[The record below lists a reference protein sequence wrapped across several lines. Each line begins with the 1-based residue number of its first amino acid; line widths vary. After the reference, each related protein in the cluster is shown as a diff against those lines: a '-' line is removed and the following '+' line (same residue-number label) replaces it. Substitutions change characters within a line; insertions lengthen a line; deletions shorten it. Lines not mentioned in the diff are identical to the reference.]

1 MGPTSSQE
9 PRPNEAST
17 RSEQPTRTWVLPV
30 ALAVGLNAITVL
42 GVVALGWPAGNV
54 FILFWVENA
63 VIGAWNVVRIL
74 TARGDGKGERE
85 PTVTIN
91 GKRTKGSP
99 PTFALFFGFHY
110 GLFCLVHAV
119 FTGFVAYT
127 LGVEASFLFL
137 GLPIVLIVIR
147 YTVEVY
153 TVWFGAGQR
162 DVVSPAKAMLQPY
175 PRIIVL
181 HVTVIIAF
189 AVTLSQ
195 LDGSS
200 VPEVLRPTVTAMG
213 SLAGQDVW
221 LVLLLVG
228 LKTVADIWSTMRA
241 TRF

>member
-1 MGPTSSQE
+1 VSTTPTS
-9 PRPNEAST
+9 PT
-17 RSEQPTRTWVLPV
+17 RSEQPHRAWLLPV

-42 GVVALGWPAGNV
+42 GVVVFGWPVGNV

-63 VIGAWNVVRIL
+63 VIGAWNAVRIL
-74 TARGDGKGERE
+74 TARGDGRGERA
-85 PTVTIN
+85 PTITIN
-91 GKRTKGSP
+91 GR
-99 PTFALFFGFHY
+99 PTAGKPITLALFFCVHY

-127 LGVEASFLFL
+127 LGVEASFVFL

-153 TVWFGAGQR
+153 SVWFGAGQR

-181 HVTVIIAF
+181 HVTVLIAF
-189 AVTLSQ
+189 VVTLSQ

-200 VPEVLRPTVTAMG
+200 VPDLLQPTVTALG
-213 SLAGQDVW
+213 SLAGRDVW
-221 LVLLLVG
+221 LVLLLIG
-228 LKTVADIWSTMRA
+228 LKTVADVWTTKRA
-241 TRF
+241 TRI

>member
-1 MGPTSSQE
+1 M
-9 PRPNEAST
+9 
-17 RSEQPTRTWVLPV
+17 LPV
-30 ALAVGLNAITVL
+30 ALAVSLNAISVL
-42 GVVALGWPAGNV
+42 GVLAFGWPAGNV

-91 GKRTKGSP
+91 GRRTKGSP
-99 PTFALFFGFHY
+99 PVLALFFGVHY

-127 LGVEASFLFL
+127 LGIEATFLFL
-137 GLPIVLIVIR
+137 GLPIVLIMIR
-147 YTVEVY
+147 YTVEV
-153 TVWFGAGQR
+153 TSVWFGAGQR
-162 DVVSPAKAMLQPY
+162 DVVSPARAMMQPY

-195 LDGSS
+195 LGSS
-200 VPEVLRPTVTAMG
+200 AVPELLQPTVAAMG

-221 LVLLLVG
+221 LVLLLIG
-228 LKTVADIWSTMRA
+228 LKTVADVWTTKRA
-241 TRF
+241 TRI

>member
-1 MGPTSSQE
+1 M
-9 PRPNEAST
+9 
-17 RSEQPTRTWVLPV
+17 
-30 ALAVGLNAITVL
+30 NA
-42 GVVALGWPAGNV
+42 N
-54 FILFWVENA
+54 
-63 VIGAWNVVRIL
+63 
-74 TARGDGKGERE
+74 

-91 GKRTKGSP
+91 GRRTTAKP
-99 PTFALFFGFHY
+99 ALLALFFGVHY

-127 LGVEASFLFL
+127 LGVEATFLFL
-137 GLPIVLIVIR
+137 GLPIVLIMIR
-147 YTVEVY
+147 YTVE
-153 TVWFGAGQR
+153 TTSVWFGAGQR

-195 LDGSS
+195 LDSSS
-200 VPEVLRPTVTAMG
+200 VPELLQPTTTAMG

-228 LKTVADIWSTMRA
+228 LKTVADVWTTKRA
-241 TRF
+241 TRI

>member
-1 MGPTSSQE
+1 MPTTPAS
-9 PRPNEAST
+9 ST
-17 RSEQPTRTWVLPV
+17 RSEEPQRTWLLPV

-42 GVVALGWPAGNV
+42 GVVAFGWPAGNV

-91 GKRTKGSP
+91 GRRRTGNP
-99 PTFALFFGFHY
+99 PTFALLFGVHY

-127 LGVEASFLFL
+127 LGVEATFLFL

-162 DVVSPAKAMLQPY
+162 DVVSPARAMLQPY

-181 HVTVIIAF
+181 HVTVLIAF

-200 VPEVLRPTVTAMG
+200 VPELLQPTVTAMG

-221 LVLLLVG
+221 LVLLLIG
-228 LKTVADIWSTMRA
+228 LKTVADVWTTKRA
-241 TRF
+241 TRI

>member
-1 MGPTSSQE
+1 VSTTPTS
-9 PRPNEAST
+9 PT
-17 RSEQPTRTWVLPV
+17 RSEEPQRAWLLPV
-30 ALAVGLNAITVL
+30 ALAVGLTAITVL
-42 GVVALGWPAGNV
+42 GVVAFGWPAGNV

-63 VIGAWNVVRIL
+63 VIGAWNAVRIV
-74 TARGDGKGERE
+74 TARGDGRGERA
-85 PTVTIN
+85 PTITIN
-91 GKRTKGSP
+91 GR
-99 PTFALFFGFHY
+99 PTAGKPITLALFFCVHY

-127 LGVEASFLFL
+127 LGVEASFSFL

-153 TVWFGAGQR
+153 SVWFGAGQR

-181 HVTVIIAF
+181 HVTVLIAF

-200 VPEVLRPTVTAMG
+200 VPDLLQPTVTALG
-213 SLAGQDVW
+213 SLAGRDVW
-221 LVLLLVG
+221 LVLLLIG
-228 LKTVADIWSTMRA
+228 LKTVADVWTTKRA
-241 TRF
+241 TRI

>member
-1 MGPTSSQE
+1 M
-9 PRPNEAST
+9 
-17 RSEQPTRTWVLPV
+17 
-30 ALAVGLNAITVL
+30 AVGLNAITVL
-42 GVVALGWPAGNV
+42 GVVAFGWPAGNV

-85 PTVTIN
+85 PRVTIN
-91 GKRTKGSP
+91 GRRTQGTP
-99 PTFALFFGFHY
+99 ATFALFFGVHY

-127 LGVEASFLFL
+127 LGVDATFLFL

-147 YTVEVY
+147 YTVEVSS
-153 TVWFGAGQR
+153 VWFGAGQR
-162 DVVSPAKAMLQPY
+162 DVVSPARAMVQPY

-195 LDGSS
+195 LDSSS
-200 VPEVLRPTVTAMG
+200 VPELLRPTADALG

-221 LVLLLVG
+221 LVLLLIG
-228 LKTVADIWSTMRA
+228 LKTVADIWTTKRA
-241 TRF
+241 SRI

>member
-1 MGPTSSQE
+1 MTASERAPT
-9 PRPNEAST
+9 
-17 RSEQPTRTWVLPV
+17 
-30 ALAVGLNAITVL
+30 I
-42 GVVALGWPAGNV
+42 
-54 FILFWVENA
+54 
-63 VIGAWNVVRIL
+63 
-74 TARGDGKGERE
+74 
-85 PTVTIN
+85 TIN
-91 GKRTKGSP
+91 GR
-99 PTFALFFGFHY
+99 PTAGKPITLALFFCVHY

-181 HVTVIIAF
+181 HVTVLIAF

-195 LDGSS
+195 LDRSS
-200 VPEVLRPTVTAMG
+200 VPELLQPTVTAMG

-221 LVLLLVG
+221 LVLLLIG
-228 LKTVADIWSTMRA
+228 LKTVADVWTTKRA
-241 TRF
+241 TRI

>member
-1 MGPTSSQE
+1 M
-9 PRPNEAST
+9 
-17 RSEQPTRTWVLPV
+17 
-30 ALAVGLNAITVL
+30 L
-42 GVVALGWPAGNV
+42 GVVAFGWPAGNV

-74 TARGDGKGERE
+74 TARGDGRASGRRRSRSTGGR
-85 PTVTIN
+85 P
-91 GKRTKGSP
+91 RASRSP
-99 PTFALFFGFHY
+99 FALFFCVHY

-153 TVWFGAGQR
+153 SVWFGAGQR

-181 HVTVIIAF
+181 HVTVLIAF

-200 VPEVLRPTVTAMG
+200 VPELLQPTVTALG

-221 LVLLLVG
+221 LVLLLIG
-228 LKTVADIWSTMRA
+228 LKTVADVWTTKRA
-241 TRF
+241 TRI

>member
-1 MGPTSSQE
+1 VSTTPTS
-9 PRPNEAST
+9 PT
-17 RSEQPTRTWVLPV
+17 RSEQPQRAWLLPV

-42 GVVALGWPAGNV
+42 GVVVFGWPAGNV

-63 VIGAWNVVRIL
+63 VIGAWNAVRIL
-74 TARGDGKGERE
+74 TARGDGRGERA
-85 PTVTIN
+85 PTITIN
-91 GKRTKGSP
+91 GR
-99 PTFALFFGFHY
+99 PTAGKPITLALFFCVHY

-127 LGVEASFLFL
+127 LGVEASFVFL

-153 TVWFGAGQR
+153 SVWFGAGQR

-181 HVTVIIAF
+181 HVTVLIAF
-189 AVTLSQ
+189 VVTLSQ

-200 VPEVLRPTVTAMG
+200 VHDLLQPTVTALG
-213 SLAGQDVW
+213 SLAGRDVW
-221 LVLLLVG
+221 LVLLLIG
-228 LKTVADIWSTMRA
+228 LKTVADVWTTKRA
-241 TRF
+241 TRI